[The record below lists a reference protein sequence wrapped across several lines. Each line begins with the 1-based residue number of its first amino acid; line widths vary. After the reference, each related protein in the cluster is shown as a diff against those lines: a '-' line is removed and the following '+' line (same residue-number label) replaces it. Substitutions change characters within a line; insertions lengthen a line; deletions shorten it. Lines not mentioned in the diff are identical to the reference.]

1 MSPETKVLCD
11 KTDCAFFTKKPGS
24 TSIFCT
30 QGDKPH
36 HMHEDV
42 CPLYRPDWSKANDKM
57 AELKKRFGI
66 GKK

>member
-1 MSPETKVLCD
+1 MSPETKVECD

-24 TSIFCT
+24 SICYCT
-30 QGDKPH
+30 HGDKPH
-36 HMHEDV
+36 HQYEDV

-57 AELKKRFGI
+57 EELKKRFGI